1 MTYRK
6 FLKVLARVVC
16 FAASV
21 FAVLAIFNFVFGRT
35 ESLVGLT
42 VKSVVAAVVFTA
54 LRSWE
59 KNHLGI

>member
-16 FAASV
+16 FAALV
-21 FAVLAIFNFVFGRT
+21 FVVLAIFNFVFGRT
-35 ESLVGLT
+35 ESLGGLT
-42 VKSVVAAVVFTA
+42 VKSVVAAVIIAA

-59 KNHLGI
+59 KKHLGI